1 MASEQSSEK
10 SNATPRKPERDQRA
24 PAPSPQVRSP
34 LFNDGPEL
42 VRDSHT

>member
-1 MASEQSSEK
+1 MANEQSPEK
-10 SNATPRKPERDQRA
+10 SNATPRKPARDPRA
-24 PAPSPQVRSP
+24 PLPSPQVRSP